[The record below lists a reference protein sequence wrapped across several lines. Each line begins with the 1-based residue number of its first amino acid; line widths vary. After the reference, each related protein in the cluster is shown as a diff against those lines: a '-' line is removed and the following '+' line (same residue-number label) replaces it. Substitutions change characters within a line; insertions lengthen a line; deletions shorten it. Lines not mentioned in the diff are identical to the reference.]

1 MLYAKKKLCPG
12 VKVYHALIMVSRGM
26 LHLFNLGDF
35 VYINLY
41 PVGVMMLLIM
51 SWRNINDGPRG
62 MIANKLCPWAKT
74 SSLLI
79 HRGCTCSC

>member
-1 MLYAKKKLCPG
+1 MLYVEKK
-12 VKVYHALIMVSRGM
+12 IVSRGESISCT
-26 LHLFNLGDF
+26 NYGIQGDASPF
-35 VYINLY
+35 YFIYINLY

-51 SWRNINDGPRG
+51 SRRNVSDGPRG
-62 MIANKLCPWAKT
+62 MIANKLCPWVKT